1 MYLLSYSLKSN
12 LYKIFNKNNI
22 SIRTLCKYKRI
33 KYNKELPSNF
43 INNDNIYNDNIYNDN
58 DIYNKY
64 IMLAYKNKLNN
75 HLLKMKTLKKIINM
89 NKKINKVH
97 KDVHKYISYTENLYL
112 VMISS
117 IVTTTACIYIIIS

>member
-22 SIRTLCKYKRI
+22 SIRTLCKY
-33 KYNKELPSNF
+33 NKELPSN
-43 INNDNIYNDNIYNDN
+43 ILNNDNIYNDN